1 MATAKKVNNQLNNQ
15 LETAKNQLLALG
27 VLEESIKI
35 ENGVVIVLGA
45 NNGTDAKVFFANNNG
60 NVHIN
65 PNQIKSSQ
73 LAAYARY
80 KVVQGN
86 KPCKSFEKWLTPQL
100 ENLPPIEQFIN
111 KIDAPPASISVVEE
125 LHFWSL
131 KISRA
136 ERHVQELSAAISREL
151 QGFDDQ
157 DQSTMVFLSK
167 EVVVPL
173 GNKKFFSS
181 YDVRTEK
188 DEIHRGR
195 YKFFIKDESFAP
207 VLAKIKAA
215 AAKCGDSFTVNL
227 CYK

>member
-1 MATAKKVNNQLNNQ
+1 MATAKVNNQLNN

-35 ENGVVIVLGA
+35 ENGVVVVLNA
-45 NNGTDAKVFFANNNG
+45 NGNTDAKVFFENNNG

-65 PNQIKSSQ
+65 PNQIKNSQ

-80 KVVQGN
+80 KSLQGN
-86 KPCKSFEKWLTPQL
+86 KPCKSFEKWLTPQVA
-100 ENLPPIEQFIN
+100 NLPPIEQYVN
-111 KIDAPPASISVVEE
+111 KIGAPPAFITVVEE

-136 ERHVQELSAAISREL
+136 ERHVQELSAAINREL
-151 QGFDDQ
+151 HGFDDQ
-157 DQSTMVFLSK
+157 DHSTMVFLSK

-173 GNKKFFSS
+173 GDRKFFSLA
-181 YDVRTEK
+181 DVRSEK
-188 DEIHRGR
+188 NGRGG
-195 YKFFIKDESFAP
+195 YKFFIKEESFAP
-207 VLAKIKAA
+207 VLAKIEAA
-215 AAKCGDSFTVNL
+215 AAKCGDSFAVNL